1 MSGRIIPTILGKGG
15 RIPGVGPQPTFCSLM
30 VSLGTVMVPLG
41 VSFHLLIEDQGLVEV
56 DLSDILDASDSN
68 WFMLYPRAVSFFQK
82 LCLAP
87 FPPVSAGAAP
97 PKTAYRS
104 SCLGPI
110 STAFCR
116 QLGTRKQVME
126 RAGCHSVIS

>member
-1 MSGRIIPTILGKGG
+1 MSGRIIPTIFGKGRG
-15 RIPGVGPQPTFCSLM
+15 FSGVGPRPTFCSLM
-30 VSLGTVMVPLG
+30 VNLGTVMEPLG

-56 DLSDILDASDSN
+56 DLSAILDPSDSN
-68 WFMLYPRAVSFFQK
+68 WFMLCPWAVSFFQK

-97 PKTAYRS
+97 TKTPYRS

-110 STAFCR
+110 STASCR

-126 RAGCHSVIS
+126 RAGCHSMIS